1 LIIGAWLQ
9 QYRKENAML
18 WIFMLIVGAAATF
31 TTLGM
36 FVVWFKVLSIALTV
50 AVVTVLM
57 FVVSLVM
64 RRFLQK

>member
-1 LIIGAWLQ
+1 
-9 QYRKENAML
+9 ML